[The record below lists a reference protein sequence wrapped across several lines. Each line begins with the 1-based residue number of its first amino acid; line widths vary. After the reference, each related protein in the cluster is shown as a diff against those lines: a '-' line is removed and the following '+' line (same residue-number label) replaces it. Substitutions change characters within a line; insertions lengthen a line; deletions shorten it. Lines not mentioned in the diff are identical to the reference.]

1 MSTSANP
8 RSAVYN
14 DRRSAAT
21 SGAKPRVPSSRPA
34 GKERPTSSGEVLPD
48 DSASNAPQSSNTS
61 HRINGFS
68 KNTTER
74 QTARTHS
81 QVTTRENLRIRKKSP
96 MKSPAVDGNESDA
109 GQVGS
114 QEFDWKSA
122 AAAPVPLAAPQ
133 PRREKVTHPPWKPQA
148 SLVPHTTAPLAARI
162 SLPPL
167 ASFLPEPLQPT
178 PLKQLSPCV
187 QESAILDDLL
197 YVLMGFEGQYIR
209 YIDSYNPAVEK
220 DRLAGPKFRIL
231 HGLDPSLRDLTNTIL
246 KMATYYAS
254 IEAFVEVQSREEF
267 GAINHALCA
276 SIRKLLKDYLILIA
290 QLENQLITNE
300 SFSLH
305 VLHLHT
311 MPTSHMM
318 FQVYTLAQEILKKNA
333 LLEGDHDDLID
344 DGLDD
349 VDNILEQLR
358 EGGEL
363 APGGMS
369 KTICKGGNVLRLLT
383 DRLSYMSGDP
393 AARTLLQT
401 LLRDA
406 SRPYMAML
414 NEWLHHGGIK
424 DPHAEFLIK
433 EQKSIKREKLEED
446 FTDEYWEKRYTIRDA
461 DVPPQL
467 EAVKDKVLLAGKY
480 LNVVRECGGV
490 DISTEVHDVPKSF
503 DDPRFLD
510 NINGAYA
517 HANSSLLNLLL
528 TTHALPARL
537 QSMKH
542 YFFLDHSD
550 FFTYFLD
557 LSASE
562 LKKPFR
568 HVNVGKLQS
577 LLDLVLRQPGSIAA
591 QDPFKEDVK
600 VQMNDV
606 GLTKFLM
613 GVVNVRGIDQDNND
627 PNDTAT
633 EKTRTPTAGATH
645 NASSTTD
652 DDSSMT
658 GFEALEFKF
667 SVPFPLSLVISS
679 KTVLRYQILFRYL
692 LSMRHL
698 EGLLVNS
705 WEDHIKV
712 LSWTHRSAKSPR
724 LEMWKRR
731 AWTLRSRMLVFVQQF
746 TYYCTAEVIEPNWQ
760 RLMARVNGSRDSS
773 ATGTNTQGMIAAGPT
788 SSRVNRTVDE
798 LMEDHVDF
806 LDTCLKECMLMNSR
820 LLRIHSKLTAVC
832 TLFATYTPRLTR
844 DLFPA
849 DASLVNTPAA
859 NKYLSLHHGHGH
871 HHHHHQQ
878 QSSSA
883 SSAPQP
889 NPSAP
894 QPPSTSF
901 SGSTSRPLP
910 ANLTTYDPAKL
921 ATMEDLMGK
930 YEHNFNH
937 HLRILLDALDY
948 YAATETVAL
957 GRLCAQL
964 STAGEKGGR
973 ERIGGGGVDGG
984 GGGGAGEV

>member
-1 MSTSANP
+1 MTVEP
-8 RSAVYN
+8 LRL
-14 DRRSAAT
+14 
-21 SGAKPRVPSSRPA
+21 PA
-34 GKERPTSSGEVLPD
+34 QSP
-48 DSASNAPQSSNTS
+48 ASPHLEQ
-61 HRINGFS
+61 
-68 KNTTER
+68 
-74 QTARTHS
+74 Q
-81 QVTTRENLRIRKKSP
+81 RKKDLALQGTLYQRILQVMLHKDRLLRTKQTVTQGILPNGRLAGYNPESQRGKAYKFEQKEYGRMSSLSP
-96 MKSPAVDGNESDA
+96 
-109 GQVGS
+109 
-114 QEFDWKSA
+114 
-122 AAAPVPLAAPQ
+122 AAAPVP
-133 PRREKVTHPPWKPQA
+133 RKEKTTLPPWKPQA
-148 SLVPHTTAPLAARI
+148 SLTPHTTAPLASRI
-162 SLPPL
+162 CFPPL
-167 ASFLPEPLQPT
+167 ASLLPDPLQPP
-178 PLKQLSPCV
+178 PLKTLSPHA
-187 QESAILDDLL
+187 QEAAILEDLL

-209 YIDSYNPAVEK
+209 YVDSYKPSSEK
-220 DRLAGPKFRIL
+220 DRLAGPSFRIL
-231 HGLDPSLRDLTNTIL
+231 PGLDPSLRDLTNSVL
-246 KMATYYAS
+246 KMATYYSA

-311 MPTSHMM
+311 LPTNHMM

-333 LLEGDHDDLID
+333 LLEDDLD
-344 DGLDD
+344 ESVDGFDD
-349 VDNILEQLR
+349 VDDILEQLR

-363 APGGMS
+363 VPGGMS
-369 KTICKGGNVLRLLT
+369 KTVCKGGNVLRLLT
-383 DRLSYMSGDP
+383 DRLAYMCGDP

-406 SRPYMAML
+406 SRPYMTML
-414 NEWLHHGGIK
+414 NEWLHHGGIR

-446 FTDEYWEKRYTIRDA
+446 YTDEYWEKRYTIRES

-490 DISTEVHDVPKSF
+490 DISTEIHDVPKSF

-510 NINGAYA
+510 TINSAYS
-517 HANSSLLNLLL
+517 HANSSLLSLLL

-568 HVNVGKLQS
+568 HVNVSKLQS

-591 QDPFKEDVK
+591 QDPFKEDIK

-613 GVVNVRGIDQDNND
+613 GVVNVRGIDQDESTDNAAEKYRT
-627 PNDTAT
+627 PATHTSAT
-633 EKTRTPTAGATH
+633 EEDNT
-645 NASSTTD
+645 
-652 DDSSMT
+652 MT

-698 EGLLVNS
+698 ENLLVNS
-705 WEDHIKV
+705 WEDHNKV
-712 LSWTHRSAKSPR
+712 LSWTHRSKGGRR

-760 RLMARVNGSRDSS
+760 RLMAKVNGHDRNNDR
-773 ATGTNTQGMIAAGPT
+773 GPGPPKV
-788 SSRVNRTVDE
+788 SRTVDE
-798 LMEDHVDF
+798 LMDDHVDF

-820 LLRIHSKLTAVC
+820 LLRIHSKLTSVC

-849 DASLVNTPAA
+849 DSTLVNTPAA
-859 NKYLSLHHGHGH
+859 NKYLALHHAH
-871 HHHHHQQ
+871 HHHHPPHT
-878 QSSSA
+878 SSTNTSTTA
-883 SSAPQP
+883 KGL
-889 NPSAP
+889 PS
-894 QPPSTSF
+894 STSPAN
-901 SGSTSRPLP
+901 TLP

-921 ATMEDLMGK
+921 TTMEDLMAK

-973 ERIGGGGVDGG
+973 ERIGGVVVGGV
-984 GGGGAGEV
+984 GE